1 MMFNDTQPSAQSS
14 PLGGL
19 TVLDLTHALAG
30 PFASFLLAGLGAR
43 VIKIENPDAPD
54 PCRQNPPYLGQ
65 DGVSLTRRNDD
76 DVSVSA
82 LNRLRG
88 KYAVTL
94 NLKHPQA
101 RDVFADLV
109 RRADIVVE
117 NFSAGTLDRLGFGY
131 AFAERIN
138 PRVIYC
144 SISGFGATKTNG
156 SGKAMDSI
164 IQALSGLMMTSGV
177 PGDPPVRVGVPVA
190 DLLAP
195 VFSVIGVLA
204 ALRQR
209 DATGKG
215 QTVDVSMLGVLTS
228 LVAAEPFDLLEACGL
243 PQRTGRIVPRLTPF
257 GIYESADSHVAICAP
272 SEQFARGVF
281 AAIGHPEFETDP
293 RYASRD
299 ARVAHVDELNAQIEA
314 FTRTVPKAVLVPL
327 LERHGVPAAEVR
339 SPADA
344 VRDPR
349 VQARGET
356 VPLDHPKFGHVADVM
371 GMGVPIT
378 FSQSPATPLRP
389 APCVGQ
395 DNDLVY
401 REWLGYGPAMIEKMR
416 VDGVI

>member
-1 MMFNDTQPSAQSS
+1 MFSDTHQSAHST

-54 PCRQNPPYLGQ
+54 PCRQNPPYLGAS
-65 DGVSLTRRNDD
+65 GVSLSRKSDD

-109 RRADIVVE
+109 RRADIVVD
-117 NFSAGTLDRLGFGY
+117 NFSAGTLDRLGIGF
-131 AFAERIN
+131 AFAQAIN
-138 PRVIYC
+138 PRIIYS

-177 PGDPPVRVGVPVA
+177 PSDPPVRVGVPVA

-209 DATGKG
+209 ETTGRG
-215 QTVDVSMLGVLTS
+215 QVVDVSMLGVLTS

-243 PQRTGRIVPRLTPF
+243 PQRTGRMVPRLTPF

-293 RYASRD
+293 RFASRD
-299 ARVAHVDELNAQIEA
+299 ARVAHVDELNAHIES
-314 FTRTVPKAVLVPL
+314 FTRTVPTAALVPL
-327 LERHGVPAAEVR
+327 LEQHGVPAAEVR
-339 SPADA
+339 SPANA

-356 VPLDHPKFGHVADVM
+356 VPLDHPKFGRVADVI
-371 GMGVPIT
+371 GMGLPIM
-378 FSQSPATPLRP
+378 FSDAPPTPLRP
-389 APCVGQ
+389 APSVGQ

-401 REWLGYGPAMIEKMR
+401 GDWLGYGQAAIDKLR